1 MWAKAKNKKLP
12 LYGHLMSR
20 LGHGPHW
27 TNVATLCLLLCL
39 ATETVGLVIGP
50 SPVALPHLPYSRLD
64 AVVELEGC
72 LRLAFAFFRVV
83 DALCVSE
90 TSRQPV
96 KVRTWYTL
104 MLLCRRM

>member
-72 LRLAFAFFRVV
+72 LRLAFASSMHF
-83 DALCVSE
+83 A
-90 TSRQPV
+90 
-96 KVRTWYTL
+96 
-104 MLLCRRM
+104 